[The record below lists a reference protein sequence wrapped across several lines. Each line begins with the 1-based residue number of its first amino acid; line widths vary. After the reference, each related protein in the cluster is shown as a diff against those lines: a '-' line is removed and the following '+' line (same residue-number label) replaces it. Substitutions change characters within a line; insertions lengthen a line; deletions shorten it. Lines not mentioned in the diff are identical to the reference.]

1 MALTGFST
9 GALMFAD
16 FGSALRLMRGTSMN
30 AVELSALRLVELPVL
45 IDALPRL
52 NLEQFAYVSFHAPS
66 RFSVEEED
74 NVIELLHRVPHEMPI
89 IVHPDTIHDSEKWA
103 RFGSQ
108 LAIENMDRRKPDG
121 RSSDELSRWFERL
134 PKARLCFDL
143 AHAHQCD
150 RTMTEAF
157 RILLR
162 FQDRIC
168 QLHVSELDSTGHHF
182 SLSSGSVRAFLEVAD
197 FIPVNAPAIL
207 ESRIP
212 IRESDQEMQRAWIE
226 REAQLANKAI
236 GREDLRAAKPI
247 MPGGTLFPPAPAM
260 S

>member
-1 MALTGFST
+1 
-9 GALMFAD
+9 
-16 FGSALRLMRGTSMN
+16 
-30 AVELSALRLVELPVL
+30 
-45 IDALPRL
+45 
-52 NLEQFAYVSFHAPS
+52 
-66 RFSVEEED
+66 
-74 NVIELLHRVPHEMPI
+74 VIELLYHVPNKMPI

-121 RSSDELSRWFERL
+121 RTSDELGHWFDRL

-157 RILLR
+157 RILSR

-168 QLHVSELDSTGHHF
+168 QLHISELDSTGHHF
-182 SLSSGSVRAFLEVAD
+182 SLSSGSVRAFLEVAN
-197 FIPVNAPAIL
+197 FIPVDIPAIL

-226 REAQLANKAI
+226 RESQLANRAI
-236 GREDLRAAKPI
+236 GREDLRATKAI
-247 MPGGTLFPPAPAM
+247 MSGGTLLPPAPVM